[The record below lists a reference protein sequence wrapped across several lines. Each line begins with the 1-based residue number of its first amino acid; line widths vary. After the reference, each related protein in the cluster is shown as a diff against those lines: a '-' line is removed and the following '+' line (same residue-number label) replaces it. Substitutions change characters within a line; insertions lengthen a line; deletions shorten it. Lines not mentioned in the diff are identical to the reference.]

1 MWSMCKRLVSRATV
15 NMSTTITWIQ
25 NSDMTEFG
33 LCKGFATEHLNN
45 KGRAFLLGLCLSIAS
60 YERY

>member
-1 MWSMCKRLVSRATV
+1 MR
-15 NMSTTITWIQ
+15 TTITWIS
-25 NSDMTEFG
+25 NSDMTKFR
-33 LCKGFATEHLNN
+33 LCKILASKHDVRMVAGNN